1 MLVVPEIP
9 WFGNTGL
16 EGLQGALFWSAIS
29 TLLGF
34 QSWEIKALTQA
45 SWRTL
50 RGLSLTPRNRS
61 LGRKMSALRVI
72 IKQSYNLKKRDE
84 VSEDHAVVSDYLQ
97 SHGLYSP
104 WNSPDQNTGV
114 GSVFLFQGIFPTQG
128 LNPGIQHCRWILC
141 QLSLVK
147 GSPGYVYLPLLHFIT
162 IYILFSM
169 VLSLKK
175 QNKTLLIL
183 SKVFFF

>member
-1 MLVVPEIP
+1 MIWKHWL
-9 WFGNTGL
+9 GGL
-16 EGLQGALFWSAIS
+16 ARCP
-29 TLLGF
+29 LLICNFHTSGF
-34 QSWEIKALTQA
+34 SKLRDQSPD
-45 SWRTL
+45 S
-50 RGLSLTPRNRS
+50 SLLENSKRPQS
-61 LGRKMSALRVI
+61 YSQKQKSGRKMSALRVI